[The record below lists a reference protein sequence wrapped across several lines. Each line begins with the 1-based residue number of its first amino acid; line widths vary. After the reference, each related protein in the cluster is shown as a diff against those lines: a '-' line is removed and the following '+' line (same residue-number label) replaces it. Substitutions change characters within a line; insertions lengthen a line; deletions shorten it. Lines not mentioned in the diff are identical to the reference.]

1 MIRFTCYVLVTAVGQ
16 REHCFADATYSPQH
30 CTKTSSAIGITGHEN
45 KTTYPLPDLLHKNS
59 RLCAGFP

>member
-16 REHCFADATYSPQH
+16 REHCFAGATYSPQH
-30 CTKTSSAIGITGHEN
+30 CTKSPSAIGITGHEN